1 MPKSRKGAIVKATLA
16 PKPECPTLPMMTEE
30 EIKASRLAYEQCKPK
45 LEAALGKL
53 NVTVKGVIGVRK
65 A

>member
-1 MPKSRKGAIVKATLA
+1 MATIKRPGTKSVK
-16 PKPECPTLPMMTEE
+16 KPIQEECPQIPNMTEE
-30 EIKASRLAYEQCKPK
+30 EVKASRLAYERCKPK

>member
-1 MPKSRKGAIVKATLA
+1 MK
-16 PKPECPTLPMMTEE
+16 KPIQEECPQIPNMTEE
-30 EIKASRLAYEQCKPK
+30 EVKASRLAYEQCKPK

-65 A
+65 P